1 MYSPGSPPLPLT
13 GPLQLVYLQPTAHGA
28 VNIIPFQVGSG
39 MLIDCKFYLQRRKIF
54 ELLFQATGH
63 PTFSPG
69 SPLGFPAHPHHP
81 VVVQTPQPF
90 ITSSPGGSMELN
102 RLKFSTN
109 FCRIPWPLRPE
120 HDDVPRLHDGGWPV
134 PAPGPGRRG
143 PVTRS
148 LQTPAH
154 QALPALG
161 R

>member
-1 MYSPGSPPLPLT
+1 MM
-13 GPLQLVYLQPTAHGA
+13 
-28 VNIIPFQVGSG
+28 N
-39 MLIDCKFYLQRRKIF
+39 DDKFYLQLRKIF
-54 ELLFQATGH
+54 DLLFQATGH

-90 ITSSPGGSMELN
+90 ITSSPGGAI
-102 RLKFSTN
+102 RRHFLKVLISYLLSTY
-109 FCRIPWPLRPE
+109 CRIPRTLRAE

-143 PVTRS
+143 PFTRS

-161 R
+161 G